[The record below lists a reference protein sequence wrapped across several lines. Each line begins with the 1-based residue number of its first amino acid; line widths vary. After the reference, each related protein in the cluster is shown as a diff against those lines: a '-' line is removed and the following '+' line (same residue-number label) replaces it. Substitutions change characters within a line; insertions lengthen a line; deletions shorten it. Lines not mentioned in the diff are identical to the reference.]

1 MEVVFILTTVIC
13 AIKWLQY
20 RIATLAIV
28 YYIEKNGYKQPNEKD
43 MKECTM
49 WVAKQM
55 LKIK

>member
-1 MEVVFILTTVIC
+1 MEIVFILTTVIC

-20 RIATLAIV
+20 RIATLATV

-55 LKIK
+55 FKIK